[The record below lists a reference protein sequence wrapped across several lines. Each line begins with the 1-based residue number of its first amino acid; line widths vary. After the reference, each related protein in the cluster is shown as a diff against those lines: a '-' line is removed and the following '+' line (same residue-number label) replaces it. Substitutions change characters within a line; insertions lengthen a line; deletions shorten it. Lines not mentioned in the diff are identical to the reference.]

1 MLSLILKRQLLEINR
16 TFFYS
21 AKSGK
26 SRSRLSSALL
36 IAGYVLL
43 MAGCLG
49 GIFTFLS
56 LTLCA
61 PLTAVGADW
70 LYFALLA
77 MVALALGVF
86 GSVFNTYAGLYLAKD
101 NDLLLSLPIPVKY
114 ILAGRLLGVYL
125 MGLMF
130 SAVVIV
136 PAVIV
141 YFVTAR
147 LTAASVV
154 GCILL
159 VLLISLTVLVLSC
172 LLGWVVAKVSLKF
185 RRRSFVTVLATLV
198 FLGLYYFVYF
208 KASGVIRS
216 IVANAAQLSS
226 TLRRSALPLYAIG
239 RVGTGR
245 LPAMLGVSAA
255 DLLLLALTYLLLSR
269 SFWGIAV
276 SAGSGPVRTHRPARA
291 ARDKSPSGA
300 LLGKEL
306 ARFASSPGYM
316 LNCAFGALLALIAA
330 AALLIKGG
338 QLREIFSDVSAAIPG
353 LPAVLLAAALC
364 LLAGSCDITAPSV
377 SLEGKHLWLVQ
388 SLPVSP
394 WQVLR
399 SKLRL
404 HLLITCPPTLLCSLC
419 AAVTL
424 RAGAADTILLFL
436 LPQLSTLLFAALGL
450 TINLKRPNLTWTNEI
465 VPVKQSLGVLV
476 TLLASWLW
484 AALSAGGYF
493 LLRHT
498 LSASVWLALFSLV
511 TALLAW
517 LLLAWLRRRGTKI
530 LSTL

>member
-1 MLSLILKRQLLEINR
+1 MLSLMLKRQLLELNR
-16 TFFYS
+16 SFFYS

-26 SRSRLSSALL
+26 GRSKLSSALL

-43 MAGCLG
+43 MVGCLG
-49 GIFTFLS
+49 GMFTALS
-56 LTLCA
+56 LALCA

-70 LYFALLA
+70 LYFAILS

-159 VLLISLTVLVLSC
+159 VLLVSLTVLVLSC
-172 LLGWVVAKVSLKF
+172 LLGWVVAKISLKL

-198 FLGLYYFVYF
+198 FFGLYYFVYF
-208 KASGVIRS
+208 KANEVIRG
-216 IVANAAQLSS
+216 IIANAAQLSAS
-226 TLRRSALPLYAIG
+226 LRRSALPLYAIG
-239 RVGTGR
+239 RVGTGS

-255 DLLLLALTYLLLSR
+255 VLLLLALCYLLLSR
-269 SFWGIAV
+269 SFWKIAV
-276 SAGSGPVRTHRPARA
+276 SAGSGPVRSRRPSRTVQA
-291 ARDKSPSGA
+291 KSPSGA
-300 LLGKEL
+300 LLSKEL

-316 LNCAFGALLALIAA
+316 LNCAFGALLAVIAA

-338 QLREIFSDVSAAIPG
+338 QLREILSGISGAAPG
-353 LPAVLLAAALC
+353 LPAVLLTAALC

-377 SLEGKHLWLVQ
+377 SLEGRHLWVVR

-404 HLLITCPPTLLCSLC
+404 HLLIVCPPVLLCSLC

-424 RAGAADTILLFL
+424 RAGAADTVLLFL
-436 LPQLSTLLFAALGL
+436 LPQLSILLFAALGL
-450 TINLKRPNLTWTNEI
+450 AINLKRPNLTWTNEI
-465 VPVKQSLGVLV
+465 APVKQSLGVLV

-484 AALSAGGYF
+484 AALTAAGYF
-493 LLRHT
+493 LLMHM
-498 LSASVWLALFSLV
+498 LSPSAWLAFFALV

-517 LLLAWLRRRGTKI
+517 LLLFWLRRRGTKI
-530 LSTL
+530 FSAL